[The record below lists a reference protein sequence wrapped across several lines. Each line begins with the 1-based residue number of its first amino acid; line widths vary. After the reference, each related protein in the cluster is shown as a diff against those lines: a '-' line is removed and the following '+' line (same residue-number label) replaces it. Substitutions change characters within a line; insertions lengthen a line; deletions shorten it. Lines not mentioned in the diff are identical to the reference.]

1 MSKTK
6 QRVYVVHYNGRGTP
20 EANEVEDV
28 YISKETMEHYIYET
42 DKYFDGGETK
52 KEIKKK
58 LDEGDSSIYTR
69 SYELITE

>member
-1 MSKTK
+1 MSKEK

-28 YISKETMEHYIYET
+28 YLSKELMEHAIYNT
-42 DKYFDGGETK
+42 DKYFDLGETK
-52 KEIKKK
+52 EEIKQL
-58 LDEGDSSIYTR
+58 LDDREASIYTN